1 MKIDKLRG
9 PALAAAAVL
18 LIGGATS
25 VFAGSPTPA
34 MQAPNASASQ
44 AEKVEPAGTD
54 ADTLQQG
61 DQTTP
66 DVGGPGSAAEA
77 AGEAAKEATPETG
90 TETGT
95 QADGA
100 GGHEDPAGQNVDHQ
114 FDGAE

>member
-18 LIGGATS
+18 LIGGAAS
-25 VFAGSPTPA
+25 VFAGSPPPA
-34 MQAPNASASQ
+34 TQAPNASASQ

-54 ADTLQQG
+54 TDNLQQG

-66 DVGGPGSAAEA
+66 DVAGAGSAAEA
-77 AGEAAKEATPETG
+77 AGESAKEAT

-95 QADGA
+95 AADGP
-100 GGHEDPAGQNVDHQ
+100 GGHADPAGQNVDHQ
-114 FDGAE
+114 FNGEE